1 MSGQT
6 NYYRNWAKCG
16 KPTCKEESNVTVEDK
31 RTFFY
36 KAWSNHKMIFILGFA
51 GLTYVIY
58 KKYYKK

>member
-1 MSGQT
+1 MD
-6 NYYRNWAKCG
+6 K
-16 KPTCKEESNVTVEDK
+16 VEVNDK

-58 KKYYKK
+58 TKYYKK